1 MRSSPGRITQVRN
14 ARASE
19 EVEEV
24 RGNPVLVVYV

>member
-19 EVEEV
+19 VEEV